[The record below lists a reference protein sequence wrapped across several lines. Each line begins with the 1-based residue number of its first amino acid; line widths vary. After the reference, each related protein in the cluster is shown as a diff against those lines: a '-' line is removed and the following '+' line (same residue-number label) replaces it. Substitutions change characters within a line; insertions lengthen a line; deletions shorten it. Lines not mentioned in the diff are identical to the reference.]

1 MSDADVLKQEKEYN
15 TFLEACEYCETNN
28 VNIRTLNIMR
38 FLNGIPISRPKNDR
52 PDIICNCNK
61 GKKEYIVGIEIFL
74 VDQNSKYK
82 KGKLRSPSQES
93 KAIINKIYDKGHNE
107 IIQNG
112 QSSKETK
119 ESLLSSVVDS
129 ISNRYNSSYDDLI
142 MSFKYN
148 FDKHADNVQEYRKNV
163 MAYANEKEIKL
174 AFFIEIESHFFNLFL
189 NDTKVIEYKSS
200 IMPFFRDIINII
212 NSNPNNKYIDYY
224 VFYLTSYDKA
234 EKKVVAIRS
243 GNIRKNIES
252 QNIIVYE
259 YVGESFTQIITS
271 ETKYREEE
279 NGDYSVKLNF
289 KNPAIYQEELSSLY
303 QKALILK
310 KKRIPFVATRIVQSF
325 LFSANAKTIEEQ
337 QQLRKEFVSKYP
349 IEEQQRLR
357 EEFLSENPIKEIKD
371 DEDWTTDK
379 RALPEWGGV

>member
-38 FLNGIPISRPKNDR
+38 FLNGIPISRQKNDR

-61 GKKEYIVGIEIFL
+61 GKKEYIVGIEMFL
-74 VDQNSKYK
+74 VDQNSKNK

-93 KAIINKIYDKGHNE
+93 KAIINKIYDKGHDE

-119 ESLLSSVVDS
+119 ESLLSNVVNS

-142 MSFKYN
+142 AAFKYN
-148 FDKHADNVQEYRKNV
+148 FDKHAENVQEYRKNV
-163 MAYANEKEIKL
+163 MAYANGKEIKI
-174 AFFIEIESHFFNLFL
+174 AFFIEVESHFFNLFL
-189 NDTKVIEYKSS
+189 NDRRVVEYKSY

-224 VFYLTSYDKA
+224 VFYLTSYDKI

-271 ETKYREEE
+271 ETKYKEEE

-289 KNPAIYQEELSSLY
+289 TNPAIFQEELSSLC

-310 KKRIPFVATRIVQSF
+310 KKRIPFVTTRIVQSF
-325 LFSANAKTIEEQ
+325 LYSANAKTM
-337 QQLRKEFVSKYP
+337 
-349 IEEQQRLR
+349 EEQQRLR
-357 EEFLSENPIKEIKD
+357 EEFVSKYPVEEQQRFREEFLSNDLSKEKKD
-371 DEDWTTDK
+371 DQT
-379 RALPEWGGV
+379 